1 MTGPLVRQEGF
12 TLVETLIAMLVLS
25 AALLALAQV
34 FALGLTSLA
43 AAAPDIIAREKA
55 AEAVESVYTARDT
68 RTITW
73 DEIRNEADG
82 GVFLDGPQPLTTSGA
97 DGLVNT
103 GDDGAVETITKPGP
117 DNQLGTEDD
126 LVETLTQFTR
136 EIEIQDVGPNL
147 REIRVTIEYVVGAG
161 RRQYTVETLIAAFA

>member
-1 MTGPLVRQEGF
+1 M
-12 TLVETLIAMLVLS
+12 
-25 AALLALAQV
+25 
-34 FALGLTSLA
+34 
-43 AAAPDIIAREKA
+43 
-55 AEAVESVYTARDT
+55 
-68 RTITW
+68 
-73 DEIRNEADG
+73 
-82 GVFLDGPQPLTTSGA
+82 
-97 DGLVNT
+97 
-103 GDDGAVETITKPGP
+103 ETITKPGP